1 MLGTLKKMRSQLD
14 ETGTVQYKLP
24 IGEQEL
30 ALNPLIGQQ
39 LTLTHTGNIFCCNCG
54 KKTKKSYS
62 QGHCFP
68 CMQKLASCDL
78 CIMKPETC
86 HFDQGTCR
94 EPQWAQSHCFVPHY
108 VYLSNTSGIKV
119 GITRHNQIPTRWI
132 DQGATQGLA
141 IFKVSTRQLSGLIEV
156 ELAKFVKDKTNW
168 QAMLKGNADDVDLAQ
183 QAQILIPQIEQRLS
197 ELAMEKG
204 DYKIERLE
212 ENIQQICY
220 PVSQFPKKVSSHNFD
235 KNPIVSGTLVGIKG
249 QYLIFDTGVINIR
262 KFSSYEV
269 SISTE

>member
-1 MLGTLKKMRSQLD
+1 MLPRL
-14 ETGTVQYKLP
+14 
-24 IGEQEL
+24 
-30 ALNPLIGQQ
+30 
-39 LTLTHTGNIFCCNCG
+39 
-54 KKTKKSYS
+54 
-62 QGHCFP
+62 
-68 CMQKLASCDL
+68 
-78 CIMKPETC
+78 
-86 HFDQGTCR
+86 
-94 EPQWAQSHCFVPHY
+94 
-108 VYLSNTSGIKV
+108 
-119 GITRHNQIPTRWI
+119 RHNQIPTRWI

-183 QAQILIPQIEQRLS
+183 QAQILIPQIEQRLN

-262 KFSSYEV
+262 KFSSYE
-269 SISTE
+269 ISANC